1 MDLGGEVVVSSI
13 GKAFKGLMD
22 SQPHD
27 LPGAMVNNTI
37 SLHPF
42 QT

>member
-1 MDLGGEVVVSSI
+1 MDLEREIVVSPI

-27 LPGAMVNNTI
+27 LPGAVVKNTI